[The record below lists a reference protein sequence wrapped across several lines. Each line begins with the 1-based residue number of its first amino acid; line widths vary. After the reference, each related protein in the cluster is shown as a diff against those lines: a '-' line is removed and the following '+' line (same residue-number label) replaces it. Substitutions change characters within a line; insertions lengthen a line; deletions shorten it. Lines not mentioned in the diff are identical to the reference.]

1 MGFIADT
8 KRILESY
15 EAGFN
20 ASNEKF
26 NAEKKRNDEKL
37 RKFHITR
44 AGYNAAME
52 KPSREHARELD
63 ELLKSHVQQV
73 RDALESY
80 EAGLD
85 RRYLRTPDSINQD
98 DVALLSNSAV
108 ELSAADVEAM
118 FSRYEGNMAMQGVVS
133 DYESK
138 HKTGAKITYYS
149 HDVRKAAAEDYAGGV
164 IGSMR
169 AVNGDTLGMR
179 FAYYATASA
188 VPGALVGE

>member
-8 KRILESY
+8 KRILASY

-20 ASNEKF
+20 EANEKY
-26 NAEKKRNDEKL
+26 NAVKSRNDEKL
-37 RKFHITR
+37 RKFHLTSDGYR
-44 AGYNAAME
+44 AEME
-52 KPSREHARELD
+52 APTMEHARELD
-63 ELLKSHVQQV
+63 ELFKSCAQQV
-73 RDALESY
+73 RDALASY

-98 DVALLSNSAV
+98 GVALLSNSAV

-118 FSRYEGNMAMQGVVS
+118 FSRYEGNMAMQGVVA
-133 DYESK
+133 DYEIK

-149 HDVRKAAAEDYAGGV
+149 HDVRKAAAEDYASGV

-169 AVNGDTLGMR
+169 AVNGDNLGMQ
-179 FAYYATASA
+179 FAYYASASA
-188 VPGALVGE
+188 VPDALVGE